1 MPDTFWNAS
10 IAEAGLAVLGRH
22 EKNERDH
29 TITMEAARL
38 ISFFSIQPW
47 TKKGQLNKP
56 QDLWLLPHEVGLF
69 HSKEKADEVIARV
82 SKFRELFD
90 RLNKIPV
97 GHAAKMEK
105 DQSIGI
111 ISPNV
116 NA

>member
-1 MPDTFWNAS
+1 
-10 IAEAGLAVLGRH
+10 
-22 EKNERDH
+22 
-29 TITMEAARL
+29 MEAARL

-69 HSKEKADEVIARV
+69 DSKDKADGVKARV
-82 SKFRELFD
+82 DKFRELFD
-90 RLNKIPV
+90 RLNKIPL

-105 DQSIGI
+105 GQSVDI